1 MKHVSSGKEQTL
13 TSAFR
18 AKRRFLSLMMQEK
31 FYFMIHFLI
40 HVTETNFDPFIKTVS
55 MHKLNA
61 TILIF
66 FFKGL
71 SGSKK
76 TLSKIKSGS
85 KLRTFLKEKET
96 INFENV
102 HSSIRKRTNYKSPKM
117 KKVINFIVPLSGR

>member
-40 HVTETNFDPFIKTVS
+40 HVTEIRFDPFSVNSGVLLHHHDK
-55 MHKLNA
+55 KEALNP
-61 TILIF
+61 
-66 FFKGL
+66 

-76 TLSKIKSGS
+76 T
-85 KLRTFLKEKET
+85 RLK
-96 INFENV
+96 N
-102 HSSIRKRTNYKSPKM
+102 
-117 KKVINFIVPLSGR
+117 